1 MENQHKPK
9 ILRDG
14 LMTISSNAEGIQFT
28 PSPLL
33 KALFG
38 EKVMSDVYYKRAT
51 KPTKSKKDVSKSTEE
66 SSSS

>member
-1 MENQHKPK
+1 
-9 ILRDG
+9 
-14 LMTISSNAEGIQFT
+14 MTISSNAEGIQFT

-51 KPTKSKKDVSKSTEE
+51 KKAKPKGKAEE
-66 SSSS
+66 KPAKQ